1 LIDNI
6 KGIEKA
12 VIVAV
17 KLQNDDQSAI
27 EESLKELESL
37 LDTAGAVV
45 VGSFIQNK
53 QSIDPVFYVGKG
65 KVDQIK
71 AFAEQEEATTIVFD
85 TELSPSQIKNLEK
98 VIEKKILDRSWV
110 ILDIFARNAKSKE
123 AKTQVELAQMKYFL
137 PRLTRQWTHLSRQVG
152 GGVGTK
158 GPGETQL
165 ETDKR
170 LVRKRILL
178 LEEELKEI
186 SKQRKVQRKQ
196 RDDLFKVVL
205 VGYTNVG
212 KSSLMNKISVSDVF
226 VENRL
231 FATLDSTTR
240 VVEVENKK
248 PFLLSDTVGFINKL
262 PHNLIASFRSTLE
275 EVVEADLLLH
285 VVDISHPN
293 FEEQIRVAEKVLKE
307 LDVLSKPKIFV
318 FNKYDLLD
326 SKSDVY
332 KIYESEDYVYTSA
345 LTDLN
350 IETLKQK
357 IAGYMESEYV
367 SKEIECHVKEYK
379 IISLIHE
386 LTDVLKEEYI
396 DDKILIAFKGKKADV
411 DLIDSKLLSL
421 R

>member
-1 LIDNI
+1 LIDTA

-12 VIVAV
+12 VIVGV
-17 KLQNDDQSAI
+17 RLQNDKESVI
-27 EESLKELESL
+27 NESLKELEAL

-45 VGSFIQNK
+45 VGTFVQNK
-53 QSIDPVFYVGKG
+53 QTIDPTFFIGKG
-65 KVDQIK
+65 KVEQIK
-71 AFAEQEEATTIVFD
+71 VFAEQEDVSTIVFD

-98 VIEKKILDRSWV
+98 AIEKKILDRSWV
-110 ILDIFARNAKSKE
+110 ILDIFAKHAKTRE

-170 LVRKRILL
+170 LVRKRIIL

-196 RDDLFKVVL
+196 RDELFKVVL

-212 KSSLMNKISVSDVF
+212 KSSLMNKISSSDVF

-240 VVEVENKK
+240 IVELENKK
-248 PFLLSDTVGFINKL
+248 SFLLSDTVGFINKL

-285 VVDISHPN
+285 VVDVSHHN
-293 FEEQIRVAEKVLKE
+293 FEDHIRVAENVLKE

-326 SKSDVY
+326 SKSDIY
-332 KIYESEDYVYTSA
+332 KIYENEDYIYTSA
-345 LTDLN
+345 LTNLN
-350 IETLKQK
+350 IDTLKDK
-357 IAGYMESEYV
+357 IANYMEENYI
-367 SKEIECHVKEYK
+367 SKEIECHAGEYK

-386 LTDVLKEEYI
+386 LTDVLREDYI
-396 DDKILIAFKGKKADV
+396 DDKVVIAFRGRKEDV
-411 DLIDSKLLSL
+411 HFIDNKLLSL

>member
-186 SKQRKVQRKQ
+186 SKQR
-196 RDDLFKVVL
+196 
-205 VGYTNVG
+205 
-212 KSSLMNKISVSDVF
+212 
-226 VENRL
+226 
-231 FATLDSTTR
+231 
-240 VVEVENKK
+240 
-248 PFLLSDTVGFINKL
+248 
-262 PHNLIASFRSTLE
+262 
-275 EVVEADLLLH
+275 
-285 VVDISHPN
+285 
-293 FEEQIRVAEKVLKE
+293 
-307 LDVLSKPKIFV
+307 
-318 FNKYDLLD
+318 
-326 SKSDVY
+326 
-332 KIYESEDYVYTSA
+332 
-345 LTDLN
+345 
-350 IETLKQK
+350 
-357 IAGYMESEYV
+357 
-367 SKEIECHVKEYK
+367 
-379 IISLIHE
+379 
-386 LTDVLKEEYI
+386 
-396 DDKILIAFKGKKADV
+396 
-411 DLIDSKLLSL
+411 
-421 R
+421 